1 MVCLETTFLIDILRG
16 NPKIKE
22 LKDEFDKY
30 GLRIT
35 VASPTVMEIW
45 AGAILSKRNPREKEI
60 IKSLLGSIE
69 VLHLD
74 EESAKEA
81 GEIEAEL
88 VSNGQIIQTEDIMI
102 AAITLTNGEKL
113 VTRDS
118 HYARIDGLKLIKY

>member
-1 MVCLETTFLIDILRG
+1 MVCLETTFLIDLLRG
-16 NPKIKE
+16 NPKVKE
-22 LKDEFDKY
+22 LKDEFDNY

-45 AGAILSKRNPREKEI
+45 AGAILSKRTPKEKEI
-60 IKSLLGSIE
+60 IKSLLESIE
-69 VLHLD
+69 VMHLD

-102 AAITLTNGEKL
+102 AAIARTNGEKL
-113 VTRDS
+113 VTRDN
-118 HYARIDGLKLIKY
+118 HYARIEGLKLIKY